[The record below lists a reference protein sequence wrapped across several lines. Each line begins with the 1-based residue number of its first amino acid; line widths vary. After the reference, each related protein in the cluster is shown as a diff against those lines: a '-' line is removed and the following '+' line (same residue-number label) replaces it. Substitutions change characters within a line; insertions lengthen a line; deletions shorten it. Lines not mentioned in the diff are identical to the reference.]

1 VYDRLVLDAIRSN
14 RINGIMNFKT
24 KLVEDAK
31 PDSLWQMTMLAGVL
45 SKVRLYPELFSYQVP
60 TYYGMICAG
69 FRRTNKGHNSTRFQV

>member
-1 VYDRLVLDAIRSN
+1 MYDRLVLDAIRAN
-14 RINGIMNFKT
+14 RIDRIMNLEA

-45 SKVRLYPELFSYQVP
+45 RKVRLYSAFFSYQVP

-69 FRRTNKGHNSTRFQV
+69 FRRTN